1 MPDTAASASMMDMA
15 LSGARV
21 AMAPG
26 VTGDSSVVTT
36 IIGAVGATETACVGA
51 SDTVGVGA
59 GVLGSPTVNEVVLV
73 SRSVV
78 LNLASDFTV

>member
-1 MPDTAASASMMDMA
+1 MMVMA

-36 IIGAVGATETACVGA
+36 VIGAVGAPVAACVGA
-51 SDTVGVGA
+51 ADTVGVGA
-59 GVLGSPTVNEVVLV
+59 GAPDSPTVNEAVLV
-73 SRSVV
+73 SSTAPLLSNMLEV
-78 LNLASDFTV
+78 TV